1 MVGPMMVTVQGA
13 AEPETVWRRYLYP
26 ELWSSWAPHLTGVQ
40 SDTPVIAAGT
50 RGTVKVVHF
59 FTAHFRISHVDTAAR
74 TWTCRVRFGPFRL
87 LLEHGLDADHAG
99 TRAWIRIWGP
109 TPVLVLYRP
118 LMRWALHRLM
128 RG

>member
-1 MVGPMMVTVQGA
+1 MGLMVVTALGKVDL
-13 AEPETVWRRYLYP
+13 ETAWQRYLYP
-26 ELWSSWAPHLTGVQ
+26 QNWDSWAPHLTGVA

-59 FTAHFRISHVDTAAR
+59 FTAHFRILAVDPAAR
-74 TWTCRVRFGPFRL
+74 TWTWRVRFGPFRL
-87 LLEHGLDADHAG
+87 LLEHGLDADYAG

-109 TPVLVLYRP
+109 TPFLILYRP
-118 LMRWALHRLM
+118 LMTWALHRLV